1 MTSRTA
7 AARYA
12 KALLDVASREAPA
25 GGIEKTGEELDAF
38 IAMIRQNPSLDR
50 VLTNPAVPASR
61 KRAAVAELT
70 KLAGVS
76 PIVSKL
82 LVLLAERDRLVL
94 LNDLGPIY
102 RDMVM
107 DRQNVVRAE
116 VITATPLVADRTRAI
131 ERSLAAATGKNVSMV
146 AKVDER
152 IVGGVVARVGGTV
165 YDASVATQLKKIRK
179 RLTT

>member
-12 KALLDVASREAPA
+12 KALLDVASKEAD
-25 GGIEKTGEELDAF
+25 IEKVGQELDAF
-38 IAMIRQNPSLDR
+38 NAMIRQHAALDR
-50 VLTNPAVPASR
+50 VLTNPAVPAPR
-61 KRAAVAELT
+61 KRAAIGELT

-94 LNDLGPIY
+94 LNDLSSIY
-102 RDMVM
+102 RDILM

-116 VITATPLVADRTRAI
+116 VITSTPLAADKTQAI
-131 ERSLAAATGKNVSMV
+131 EKVWPPSPARKCRWSPKWTRTSSGESSLGLAARSTMP
-146 AKVDER
+146 
-152 IVGGVVARVGGTV
+152 
-165 YDASVATQLKKIRK
+165 ASRPN
-179 RLTT
+179 

>member
-1 MTSRTA
+1 MTPRTA

-12 KALLDVASREAPA
+12 KALLDVASKEAD
-25 GGIEKTGEELDAF
+25 IEKVGQELDAF
-38 IAMIRQNPSLDR
+38 NAMIRQHAALDR
-50 VLTNPAVPASR
+50 VLTNPAVPAPR
-61 KRAAVAELT
+61 KRAAIGELT

-94 LNDLGPIY
+94 LNDLTSIY
-102 RDMVM
+102 RDMLM

-116 VITATPLVADRTRAI
+116 VITSTPLAADKTQAI
-131 ERSLAAATGKNVSMV
+131 EKGLAAVTGKKVSMV
-146 AKVDER
+146 TKVDKD
-152 IVGGVVARVGGTV
+152 IVGGIVARVGSTV
-165 YDASVATQLKKIRK
+165 YDASIATQLKKMRE